1 MRLRYTLSALADLE
15 GILDHVADQ
24 SPSGGRKV
32 AKRIKM
38 ITELLC
44 RHPEVGRLTEVEGIR
59 RINARPYPYLIFY
72 EFTGNDIVIHA
83 VRHGARDPA
92 STPGSGGS

>member
-1 MRLRYTLSALADLE
+1 MRLRYTLPALTDLE
-15 GILDHVADQ
+15 GILGHVADQ

-38 ITELLC
+38 ITDLL
-44 RHPEVGRLTEVEGIR
+44 RHPEVGRLTE
-59 RINARPYPYLIFY
+59 
-72 EFTGNDIVIHA
+72 FTNNKIVIHA

-92 STPGSGGS
+92 SMPGSGGS